1 MKETP
6 VQPSPASGTHRT
18 YVRLLRV
25 LRALIKPLTLERR
38 AEVQVQLRDASTPD
52 FDFFLLVALSSVI
65 ATLGLIIDSAAVIIG
80 AMLVAPLMSPILGVS
95 LASLAGDTRLF
106 RHAVSALIR
115 GGVLAVGVAI
125 ILTWTSQV
133 LPFNPIL
140 GTLPTEVVS
149 RSHPSPFDLI
159 IAVAGGLAAA
169 YALAQPQLSAALPG
183 VAIATALMP
192 PLCVVGIGIASGQW
206 GIAGGAL
213 LLYLSNLAAI
223 AFAGVLTFFA
233 LGFRAQGEALNRAGI
248 PRSLKIS
255 AALLAILFIPLAFL
269 SATFVR
275 QGREDLLIQDAV
287 RKAVTARNAELVDV
301 QTSQQANVLHLNI
314 TIRSGKAYTIEDV
327 QQLQNELATQLQRT
341 TSIVLTVI
349 PSARL
354 NPLIPPTFTPTHTP
368 GPTPTDTPTP
378 TSTPSLTPSP
388 TPTPTPTFTPTA
400 TLTPT
405 PALLVVGNTGG
416 LGVNLRHAP
425 DGLIIA
431 RLRDGERLLLQA
443 GQAIERGLVWV
454 EVQDEE
460 GRVGWVPLFYTFT
473 ATPTHTPTLTPVP
486 SETPSPPG

>member
-1 MKETP
+1 MQETSP
-6 VQPSPASGTHRT
+6 TQPPAPGQRSARIR
-18 YVRLLRV
+18 VFRV

-52 FDFFLLVALSSVI
+52 FDFFFLVAMSSVI
-65 ATLGLIIDSAAVIIG
+65 ATLGLITDSAAVIIG

-95 LASLAGDTRLF
+95 LASLAGDARLF
-106 RHAVSALIR
+106 RNAVTALIR

-125 ILTWTSQV
+125 ALTWTSQV

-140 GTLPTEVVS
+140 GTLPTEVVA

-192 PLCVVGIGIASGQW
+192 PLCVIGIGIAVGQW
-206 GIAGGAL
+206 GVAGGAF

-223 AFAGVLTFFA
+223 AFAGVLTFFF
-233 LGFRAQGEALNRAGI
+233 LGFRAQGQALNRAGL

-269 SATFVR
+269 SATLVR
-275 QGREDLLIQDAV
+275 QGREDLRIQEAV
-287 RKAVTARNAELVDV
+287 RAVITARNAELVDV
-301 QTSQQANVLHLNI
+301 QTSQEGNVLHLDI
-314 TIRSGKAYTIEDV
+314 TIRSGKVFTIEDV
-327 QQLQNELATQLQRT
+327 QQLQNELAIQLQRT

-354 NPLIPPTFTPTHTP
+354 NPLIPPTFTPTHTL

-378 TSTPSLTPSP
+378 TYTPTLTLTL
-388 TPTPTPTFTPTA
+388 TPTPTRTA
-400 TLTPT
+400 TATMTPTPT

-416 LGVNLRHAP
+416 LGVNMRDKA
-425 DGLIIA
+425 DGPIIA
-431 RLRDGERLLLQA
+431 RLRDGERLLLLS
-443 GQAIERGLVWV
+443 GQVIKRGLVWV

-460 GRVGWVPLFYTFT
+460 GRIGWVPLYYTFT
-473 ATPTHTPTLTPVP
+473 ATPTHTPTLTPSP
-486 SETPSPPG
+486 SATPTPPG

>member
-1 MKETP
+1 MPETP
-6 VQPSPASGTHRT
+6 VQTPPTPGTPSPQ
-18 YVRLLRV
+18 VRFLRI
-25 LRALIKPLTLERR
+25 LRSLVRPLPLERR

-106 RHAVSALIR
+106 RHAVSALVR
-115 GGVLAVGVAI
+115 GGILAVGTAI
-125 ILTWTSQV
+125 ALTWTTQI

-140 GTLPTEVVS
+140 GSLPAEVLA

-192 PLCVVGIGIASGQW
+192 PLCVIGIGIASGQW

-223 AFAGVLTFFA
+223 AFAGVLTFFG
-233 LGFRAQGEALNRAGI
+233 LGFRAQGQALNRAGI
-248 PRSLKIS
+248 PRSLKFS
-255 AALLAILFIPLAFL
+255 AALFAILFIPLALL

-287 RKAVTARNAELVDV
+287 RRSIIARNAELVDV
-301 QTSQQANVLHLNI
+301 QTSQDGDVLHVNI
-314 TIRSGKAYTIEDV
+314 TIRSGKAFTIEDV
-327 QQLQNELATQLQRT
+327 QLLQNELAVQLQRT
-341 TSIVLTVI
+341 ISIVLTVI

-354 NPLIPPTFTPTHTP
+354 NPLIPPTFTSTPTS
-368 GPTPTDTPTP
+368 GPTPTDTPVPTDTP
-378 TSTPSLTPSP
+378 TLTPTHTPSP
-388 TPTPTPTFTPTA
+388 TLTFTPTA

-405 PALLVVGNTGG
+405 PALLVVGNTEG
-416 LGVNLRHAP
+416 LGVRLRDKP
-425 DGLIIA
+425 DGPIIA
-431 RLRDGERLLLQA
+431 RLSDGEHLLLLS
-443 GQAIERGLVWV
+443 GQVIERGLVWV
-454 EVQDEE
+454 EVQDED
-460 GRVGWVPLFYTFT
+460 GRVGWVPLYFTLT
-473 ATPTHTPTLTPVP
+473 ATPTHTSTPTPTPDKTLTPAA
-486 SETPSPPG
+486 